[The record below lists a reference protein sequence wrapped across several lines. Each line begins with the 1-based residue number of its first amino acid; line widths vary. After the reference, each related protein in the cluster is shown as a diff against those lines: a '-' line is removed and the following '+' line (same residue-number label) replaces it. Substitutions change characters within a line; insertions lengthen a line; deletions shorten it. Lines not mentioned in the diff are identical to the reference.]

1 MQLKSNRSDFLN
13 KSYIFKSSIYLV
25 FFILLKFGNCSA
37 MDLEE
42 LRVSGFPNAKVLPIY
57 IGIDKGIF
65 KKNGLQVSLN
75 LTESS
80 SQQRQDLSS
89 SKIDIVHSALDNALA
104 MIEVAKQDIVIVS
117 GGDGGMN
124 EFFVQSNIQS
134 FADLKGK
141 TIIVDAVDTAYAL
154 QAKKILLRYGLV
166 EGQDYTIKPAGAIVY
181 RYKALIENKNS
192 SAAILNLPFNVQA
205 QEQGLRSLGRLVD
218 LLGPYQAV
226 GAFVKRDWAKSHP
239 DILKRYLMSYI
250 ESLRWIRD
258 PKNKDYCV
266 SVLKSKLSLTDF
278 AANRTYELLNEAGFG
293 FNIDAELD
301 IQGFQNM
308 LDLRN
313 EIQSG
318 SQKSRKTMDAYIDL
332 SFYENAIKA
341 LNR

>member
-1 MQLKSNRSDFLN
+1 MNNSH
-13 KSYIFKSSIYLV
+13 IFKNSIYLV
-25 FFILLKFGNCSA
+25 FLLLLKFGNCFA
-37 MDLEE
+37 LDLDE

-57 IGIDKGIF
+57 IGIEKGFF
-65 KKNGLQVSLN
+65 KKNAIDVKLN

-80 SQQRQDLSS
+80 NQQRQDLSN
-89 SKIDIVHSALDNALA
+89 SKIEIVHSALDNALA

-124 EFFVQSNIQS
+124 EFFVQSNIES

-166 EGQDYTIKPAGAIVY
+166 EGKDYTVKPAGAIVY
-181 RYKALIENKNS
+181 RYKALIENKNN

-226 GAFVKRDWAKSHP
+226 GTFVRRDWAESHS
-239 DILKRYLMSYI
+239 DLLKRYLMSYI

-266 SVLKSKLSLTDF
+266 SVLKSKLSLTDY
-278 AANRTYELLNEAGFG
+278 AATRTYELLNEAGFG
-293 FNIDAELD
+293 FNIDAKLD
-301 IQGFQNM
+301 IKGFQNM

-313 EIQSG
+313 EIQAG
-318 SQKSRKTMDAYIDL
+318 SAKNAKTMDAYIDL
-332 SFYENAIKA
+332 SFYDNAIKA
-341 LNR
+341 LNQ

>member
-1 MQLKSNRSDFLN
+1 MQLKSNRSDFL
-13 KSYIFKSSIYLV
+13 KIS
-25 FFILLKFGNCSA
+25 FILKNFIFSVLFIFLNIGDGYA

-42 LRVSGFPNAKVLPIY
+42 IRVSGFPNAKVLPIY
-57 IGIDKGIF
+57 IGIEKGFF
-65 KKNGLQVSLN
+65 KKNGLNINLN

-80 SQQRQDLSS
+80 SQQRQDLSD

-104 MIEVAKQDIVIVS
+104 MIEVAKQDVVIVS

-166 EGQDYTIKPAGAIVY
+166 DGQDYTIKPAGAIVY
-181 RYKALIENKNS
+181 RYKALIENKNN

-226 GAFVKRDWAKSHP
+226 GTFVKRDWAKSHP
-239 DILKRYLMSYI
+239 DLLKRYLMSYI

-258 PKNKDYCV
+258 SNNKDYCV
-266 SVLKSKLSLTDF
+266 SVLKSKLSLSDY

-293 FNIDAELD
+293 FNIDAKLD
-301 IQGFQNM
+301 RQGFQNM
-308 LDLRN
+308 LDLRY
-313 EIQSG
+313 EIQAG
-318 SQKSRKTMDAYIDL
+318 SDIKRKAMDAYIDL

-341 LNR
+341 LNQ